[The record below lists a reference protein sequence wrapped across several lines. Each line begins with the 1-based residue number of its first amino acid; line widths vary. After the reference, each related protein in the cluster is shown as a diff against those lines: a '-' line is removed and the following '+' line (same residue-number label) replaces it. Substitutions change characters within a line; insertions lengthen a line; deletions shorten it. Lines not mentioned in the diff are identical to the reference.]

1 MEIDAIS
8 FDLDGTLIETNDAWH
23 QALDKTLK
31 QLGKQGV
38 TRQYFYKN
46 HIGVDMK
53 KVISSHIPLTEP
65 ELEKARLQ
73 LIDNFLSSI
82 DYVQIIDNV
91 VYVLDFVSSQTEKSA
106 IITNT
111 YRKVVD
117 RVVENLKSRN
127 LDLTKYFPCIVTRD
141 VVSEGKPK
149 PDIIYYACKELGV
162 KPSNMVFVED
172 SVSGVIAGKAAGCY
186 VVALTS
192 TTSEERL
199 RNAGADM
206 VISNLLEL
214 KQIITEMNMKSAHAR
229 TQSGYNR

>member
-1 MEIDAIS
+1 MKIDAIS

-31 QLGKQGV
+31 QLGKPEGV
-38 TRQYFYKN
+38 TRQYFYEN
-46 HIGVDMK
+46 HVGVDMK
-53 KVISSHIPLTEP
+53 KVILSHISLTEP

-73 LIDNFLSSI
+73 FIDNFLSSI
-82 DYVQIIDNV
+82 DYVQIVDNV
-91 VYVLDFVSSQTEKSA
+91 EDVLDFVSSQTEKSA

-117 RVVENLKSRN
+117 GVIENLRSRN
-127 LDLTKYFPCIVTRD
+127 LDLTKYFSCVVTRD
-141 VVSEGKPK
+141 VVSEGKPN
-149 PDIIYYACKELGV
+149 PDIVLYACDKLGI

-192 TTSEERL
+192 TTAGETL
-199 RNAGADM
+199 RTAGADM
-206 VISNLLEL
+206 VISNLVEL
-214 KQIITEMNMKSAHAR
+214 KQIISELNIKR
-229 TQSGYNR
+229 C